1 MKKIISFLLF
11 SILVCTLQAQ
21 IQEPVK
27 FKSELKT
34 LSDTEAEIVFTAT
47 IDAGWHVYST
57 DLGDGGPTSATFNV
71 DKKSGLELVGSLK
84 PVGNEH
90 EVFDQMFE
98 MQVRYFENTAK
109 FVQKV
114 KFTGGAYAIEG
125 YLMYGACNDNE
136 HEVFDQMFEMQ
147 VRYFENTAKFVQKVK
162 FTGGAYAIEGYLMYG
177 ACNDSNCLPPSEV
190 SFKYEGTA
198 KAAAKEAPAKKEQP
212 VKKEAAEPAA
222 QPAPAAP
229 AQATPAPAA
238 DKAQEVTP
246 TEEEAA
252 AATAQPAIASG
263 DLWTPVIDELQSLGE
278 ENGKKD
284 MSWVYIFF
292 TAEEEAAAAT
302 AQPAIASGDLW
313 TPVIDE
319 LQSLGE
325 ENGKKDMSWVYIFF
339 TGLLGGFIALFTP
352 CVWPIIPMT
361 VSFFLKRTKDK
372 KKGIRDAW
380 TYGASIVVIYVTL
393 GLAITLTLGASA
405 LNALSTNAI
414 FNILFFLMLV
424 IFAASFFGAFEISLP
439 AKWGNAVDSKAEST
453 TGLLSIFLMA
463 FTLSLVSFSCTG
475 PIIGFLLVQVS
486 TTGSVVAPAIGMLG
500 FAIALALPFTLFA
513 LFPSWL
519 KSMPKS
525 GGWMNVI
532 KVTLGFLELAFA
544 LKFLSVADLAYGWRL
559 LDRETFIALG
569 GWMNVIKVTLGFLE
583 LAFALKFLSV
593 ADLAYGWRLLDR
605 ETFIAL
611 WIMIFGLLGF
621 YLLGKIKFP
630 HDDDDNKVGVG
641 RFFMALISL
650 AFAVYMV
657 PGLWGA
663 PLKAVSAFAPPM
675 WTQDFNLY
683 KNEVHAKF
691 DDYDMGMEYVYMVPG
706 LWGAPLKAVSAFAP
720 PMWTQDFN
728 LYKNEV
734 HAKFDDYDMGM
745 EYARKNG
752 KPVMLDFT
760 GYGCVNCRK
769 MEAAV
774 WTDSKV
780 SDLMTND
787 YVLITLYVDNKTP
800 LPEPVKIME
809 NGKERTLRTVGDKW
823 SYLQRVKF
831 GANAQPFY
839 VLLDNEG
846 KPLNKSFVYD
856 EDVPKYIDFLKTGLE
871 NYKNRK

>member
-1 MKKIISFLLF
+1 MRKIISFLLLSF
-11 SILVCTLQAQ
+11 VVYALQAQ
-21 IQEPVK
+21 IKDPVK
-27 FKSELKT
+27 FKTELTT
-34 LSDTEAEIVFTAT
+34 LSDTEAEVVFTAT
-47 IDAGWHVYST
+47 IDKGWHVYST
-57 DLGDGGPTSATFNV
+57 DLGDGGPISATFNV
-71 DKKSGLELVGSLK
+71 DNKSGVELVGKLK
-84 PVGNEH
+84 PVGK
-90 EVFDQMFE
+90 EVATFDKLFE
-98 MQVRYFENTAK
+98 MKVRYFENTAK

-125 YLMYGACNDNE
+125 YLEYGACDDE
-136 HEVFDQMFEMQ
+136 
-147 VRYFENTAKFVQKVK
+147 
-162 FTGGAYAIEGYLMYG
+162 
-177 ACNDSNCLPPSEV
+177 SCLPPTQV
-190 SFKYEGTA
+190 PFKFSGVA
-198 KAAAKEAPAKKEQP
+198 KAGN
-212 VKKEAAEPAA
+212 
-222 QPAPAAP
+222 
-229 AQATPAPAA
+229 
-238 DKAQEVTP
+238 
-246 TEEEAA
+246 A
-252 AATAQPAIASG
+252 AATKTEQPKAEQPEQKVVDKADKKEGATPVASKDSSAMMELVPATTTEAITDIQPAVTSSE
-263 DLWTPVIDELQSLGE
+263 LWKPVISDLQALGE
-278 ENGKKD
+278 EHGQED
-284 MSWVYIFF
+284 MSWIYIFITGF
-292 TAEEEAAAAT
+292 
-302 AQPAIASGDLW
+302 
-313 TPVIDE
+313 
-319 LQSLGE
+319 LG
-325 ENGKKDMSWVYIFF
+325 
-339 TGLLGGFIALFTP
+339 GLLALFTP

-361 VSFFLKRTKDK
+361 VSFFLKRSKDK

-380 TYGASIVVIYVTL
+380 TYGASIVVIYVAL
-393 GLAITLTLGASA
+393 GLAITLIFGASA

-424 IFAASFFGAFEISLP
+424 IFAASFFGAFEIRLP
-439 AKWGNAVDSKAEST
+439 SKWGNAVDSNAEST
-453 TGLLSIFLMA
+453 TGLLSTFLRA

-559 LDRETFIALG
+559 LDRETFL
-569 GWMNVIKVTLGFLE
+569 
-583 LAFALKFLSV
+583 
-593 ADLAYGWRLLDR
+593 
-605 ETFIAL
+605 AL
-611 WIMIFGLLGF
+611 WIVIFALLGF

-630 HDDDDNKVGVG
+630 HDDDDNKVGVT

-675 WTQDFNLY
+675 QTQDFNLY

-691 DDYDMGMEYVYMVPG
+691 DDYD
-706 LWGAPLKAVSAFAP
+706 L
-720 PMWTQDFN
+720 
-728 LYKNEV
+728 
-734 HAKFDDYDMGM
+734 GM
-745 EYARKNG
+745 EYARLNG

-774 WTDSKV
+774 WTDPKV
-780 SDLMTND
+780 SDLINND

-800 LPEPVKIME
+800 LTEPVKIIE
-809 NGKERTLRTVGDKW
+809 NGTERTLRTVGDKW

-839 VLLDNEG
+839 VLLDNQG
-846 KPLNKSFVYD
+846 KPLNKSYAYN
-856 EDVPKYIDFLKTGLE
+856 EDIPKYIEFLQTGLE
-871 NYKNRK
+871 NYKKGKN